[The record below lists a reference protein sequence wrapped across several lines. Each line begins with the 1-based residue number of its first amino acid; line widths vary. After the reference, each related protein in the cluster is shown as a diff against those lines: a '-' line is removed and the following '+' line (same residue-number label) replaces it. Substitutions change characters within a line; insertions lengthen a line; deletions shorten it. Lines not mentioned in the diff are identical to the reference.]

1 MTKSIGIN
9 VLIHFS
15 RPSRIPLATIKIV
28 ITKKSVC
35 QKIKDVGLD
44 ITVLSSK
51 TAICLYSKPMCP
63 VPVVGDTLTKSAL
76 SCLYVGTL
84 YSL

>member
-44 ITVLSSK
+44 KSSLKFAVELS
-51 TAICLYSKPMCP
+51 AVIF
-63 VPVVGDTLTKSAL
+63 
-76 SCLYVGTL
+76 
-84 YSL
+84 